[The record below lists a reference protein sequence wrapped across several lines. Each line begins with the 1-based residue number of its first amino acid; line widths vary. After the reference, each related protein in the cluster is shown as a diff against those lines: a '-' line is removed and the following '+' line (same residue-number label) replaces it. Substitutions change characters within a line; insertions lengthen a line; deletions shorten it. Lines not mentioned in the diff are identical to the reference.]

1 MKKIFLVLFLIVF
14 SVIASSKF
22 YVFGD
27 SAEEEIK
34 LYLGEDRLIPV
45 SNLTRIAIGNPNIA
59 DVTAASRDQI
69 TLTPKAPGA
78 TSLIFWDNFGEQSLR
93 VRVFPEN
100 IEEVKRRID
109 GILEKLKEHGVYTQ
123 PQEEEGRVMLM
134 GRVKTNQEREQIIT
148 ALGSLKNK
156 IIDLI
161 EIKEDESVVEIDVQV
176 LELNKGATNTL
187 GFTWPGDMTITE
199 ASLPTTLVGKF
210 ADLFTVNKFS
220 RAAFTFKLD
229 ALIQQGDAR
238 ILSRPRII
246 CQSGKEAELIVGG
259 EKPIMTTTIA
269 ATTGAQGTQVSYKE
283 YGIKLKVKPTIKDDT
298 QIKLG
303 VNVEVSELSDTAVT
317 LGSISNVTARAYPMT
332 KRNASTELFLN
343 DGQTMSIGGLIKQKK
358 EDDVRKV
365 PWLADLPVLGA
376 FFRQRA
382 TKTGSGYST
391 KGDTELFITLTPRI
405 VKAENQVKQT
415 QRETTPQAT
424 TSVIAKESEVGL
436 SNPFTGYVQL
446 IQQRIS
452 ENLAYPPS
460 AKNAGFEGVVK
471 LNLRLA
477 YNGELL
483 GAVVKNSSG
492 YQILDE
498 QAIVVAK
505 SIAFYPPFPASIEQK
520 ELWVEVPVVYQLN

>member
-1 MKKIFLVLFLIVF
+1 MKKIFLVLFFIAF
-14 SVIASSKF
+14 SFFVSSRL

-27 SAEEEIK
+27 STEEEIK
-34 LYLGEDRLIPV
+34 LYMGEDRLIPV
-45 SNLTRIAIGNPNIA
+45 SNPTRIAIGNPNVA
-59 DVTAASRDQI
+59 DVTAASRSQI
-69 TLTPKAPGA
+69 TLSPKAAGA

-93 VRVFPEN
+93 IRVFSEN
-100 IEEVKRRID
+100 IEEAKRRID
-109 GILEKLKEHGVYTQ
+109 GILQKLKEYNVYTQ
-123 PQEEEGRVMLM
+123 PQEEEGKVMLM

-187 GFTWPGDMTITE
+187 GFTWPGDITLTE
-199 ASLPTTLVGKF
+199 SSLPTTLAGKF
-210 ADLFTVNKFS
+210 TNIFTVNKFT
-220 RAAFTFKLD
+220 RDAFSFKLD
-229 ALIQQGDAR
+229 ALIRQGDAR

-246 CQSGKEAELIVGG
+246 CQSGKEAELLVGG

-269 ATTGAQGTQVSYKE
+269 ATGAQGTAVSYKE
-283 YGIKLKVKPTIKDDT
+283 YGIKLKVKPTVKDDFRV
-298 QIKLG
+298 KLG

-317 LGSISNVTARAYPMT
+317 LGSSSNTTASAYPMT

-343 DGQTMSIGGLIKQKK
+343 DGQTMSIGGLIKQKN

-365 PWLADLPVLGA
+365 PWLADIPVLGL
-376 FFRQRA
+376 FFRQRT
-382 TKTGSGYST
+382 TKAGSGYNT

-415 QRETTPQAT
+415 QRETAPQVPTP
-424 TSVIAKESEVGL
+424 VIAKESVAGL